1 MIMQILVGG
10 GRSSLHIVSSGTVC
24 YPWTKSWS
32 RLSACCPLARP
43 NSSLGVSRNP
53 FWTMPQINP
62 TSLQP
67 DLFCSS
73 PTRVELDG
81 ASIRKVGMSRKLP
94 LAQTR
99 CLGHQGRVQALP
111 VHPPSFRTIQWHL
124 NTTLPSQDATPCLLI
139 LHAPLLGTTKVLFR
153 KSELRLHG
161 VNPTDWEPVTGIF
174 PVLHIDDSYIKA
186 H

>member
-1 MIMQILVGG
+1 MRMQILVGG

-53 FWTMPQINP
+53 FWKMPQINP

-94 LAQTR
+94 PAQTR
-99 CLGHQGRVQALP
+99 CLGHQVRVPALRVYIP
-111 VHPPSFRTIQWHL
+111 RTS
-124 NTTLPSQDATPCLLI
+124 P
-139 LHAPLLGTTKVLFR
+139 KVLR
-153 KSELRLHG
+153 G
-161 VNPTDWEPVTGIF
+161 NPVEPQH
-174 PVLHIDDSYIKA
+174 PMPCHDSTSQLPCPQNCMPLYGSHHNPLWSVRFDA
-186 H
+186 M

>member
-1 MIMQILVGG
+1 MQILVGG

-53 FWTMPQINP
+53 FWKMPQINP

-124 NTTLPSQDATPCLLI
+124 NIPCRVKTQLLVFQFCM
-139 LHAPLLGTTKVLFR
+139 PLYWVPPKFCFGNQ
-153 KSELRLHG
+153 S
-161 VNPTDWEPVTGIF
+161 
-174 PVLHIDDSYIKA
+174 
-186 H
+186 